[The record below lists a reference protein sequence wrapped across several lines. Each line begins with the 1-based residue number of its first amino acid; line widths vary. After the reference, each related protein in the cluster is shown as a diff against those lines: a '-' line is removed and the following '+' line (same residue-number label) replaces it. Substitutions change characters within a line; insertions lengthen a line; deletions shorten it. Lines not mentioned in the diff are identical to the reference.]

1 MTNIVEIST
10 SNKEYHEAM
19 QRFLDQ
25 LTTNPM
31 ELTETMFCQ
40 LLESENSHLLNKH
53 DRCIM
58 FFVIP
63 EVYHYSIILSAFTG
77 WSRKML
83 ALSLNCTGCSVVR
96 NLIVLPCVIRD
107 CIS

>member
-1 MTNIVEIST
+1 MKKQLNPNRSLDSALMTGLGLI
-10 SNKEYHEAM
+10 
-19 QRFLDQ
+19 
-25 LTTNPM
+25 
-31 ELTETMFCQ
+31 
-40 LLESENSHLLNKH
+40 ESENRHLLNKH

-58 FFVIP
+58 FFLIP
-63 EVYHYSIILSAFTG
+63 DVYNYSIILSAFTG